1 VLYVIFIVAFTFLY
15 TLITF
20 SPDRISDNIQKRGG
34 FVPGIRPGKATA
46 KYINGILMHLC
57 LRGGLG
63 LALVAIYSYL
73 LNWFPFITSIAQS
86 LGGMPIVVAGSG
98 IIIIV
103 GVVQDL
109 INKVDTDLV
118 MAKYEK
124 Y

>member
-1 VLYVIFIVAFTFLY
+1 
-15 TLITF
+15 
-20 SPDRISDNIQKRGG
+20 
-34 FVPGIRPGKATA
+34 
-46 KYINGILMHLC
+46 MHLC

-63 LALVAIYSYL
+63 LALIAIYTYI
-73 LNWFPFITSIAQS
+73 LNRIPFITTIAQS
-86 LGGMPIVVAGSG
+86 VGGMPIVVAGSG

>member
-1 VLYVIFIVAFTFLY
+1 
-15 TLITF
+15 
-20 SPDRISDNIQKRGG
+20 
-34 FVPGIRPGKATA
+34 
-46 KYINGILMHLC
+46 MHLC

-73 LNWFPFITSIAQS
+73 LNWFPFITSIAQT
-86 LGGMPIVVAGSG
+86 LGGMPVVVAGSG

-109 INKVDTDLV
+109 LNKVDTELV

>member
-1 VLYVIFIVAFTFLY
+1 
-15 TLITF
+15 
-20 SPDRISDNIQKRGG
+20 
-34 FVPGIRPGKATA
+34 
-46 KYINGILMHLC
+46 MHLC

-63 LALVAIYSYL
+63 LAVIAIYTYI
-73 LNWFPFITSIAQS
+73 LNWIPGLASIAQS
-86 LGGMPIVVAGSG
+86 LGGMPTIVAGSG

-109 INKVDTDLV
+109 INKVDTELV